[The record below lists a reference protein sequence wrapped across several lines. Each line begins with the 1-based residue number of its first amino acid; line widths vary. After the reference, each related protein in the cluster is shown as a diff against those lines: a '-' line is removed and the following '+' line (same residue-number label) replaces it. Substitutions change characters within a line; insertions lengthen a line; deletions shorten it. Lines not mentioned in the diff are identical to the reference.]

1 MFYSNKSRKQRGN
14 ALLEFAIGWSLLWLL
29 FSGVYDFGYSF
40 YVYNRL
46 ITAVSDAAALGS
58 RISYDTANP
67 AAFTTRLQ
75 NMVLYGTETAGTSPI
90 LSGLAASN
98 VSVSVT
104 LDGNSIP
111 RDVTVSIS
119 SYSINSLFQPIS
131 LTGKPRA
138 TVKYFGQLV
147 CSTC

>member
-1 MFYSNKSRKQRGN
+1 MSYSNKRRNQRGN
-14 ALLEFAIGWSLLWLL
+14 ALLEFALGWFLLWLL
-29 FSGVYDFGYSF
+29 FSGAYEFGYGF

-46 ITAVSDAAALGS
+46 ITAVADAAELGS
-58 RISYDTANP
+58 KISYDTGNP
-67 AAFTTRLQ
+67 SAFTTTLQ

-90 LSGLAASN
+90 VSGLTASN
-98 VSVSVT
+98 VSVAVT

-111 RDVTVSIS
+111 RDVTVSITG
-119 SYSINSLFQPIS
+119 YSINAFFTTTI

-138 TVKYFGQLV
+138 TVKYFGLIA

>member
-1 MFYSNKSRKQRGN
+1 MSYSNNRRKQRGN
-14 ALLEFAIGWSLLWLL
+14 ALLEFAIGWSVLWLL

-46 ITAVSDAAALGS
+46 LTAVSDAAALGS

-67 AAFTTRLQ
+67 GGFTATLQ

-90 LSGLAASN
+90 LSGLTESN

-119 SYSINSLFQPIS
+119 NYSINSLFQAIT

-138 TVKYFGQLV
+138 TVKYFGQLA